1 MPGSCKFKL
10 QWLGKDKYKEW
21 LLQGKDVRHAKCRV
35 CQSQFDISSM
45 GEAALTSHAKGQKHQ
60 HQLQSFRQTQRTNM
74 TMSSFCRP
82 STSAAESES
91 SQSSSAASASSSGPG
106 PSQKHGSNSAASA
119 SATTVGDT
127 GTHQPNQFAVH
138 SDARKA
144 EILWVLRQVDTHQSF
159 RSSADSGNLF
169 RKMFPD
175 SRVAKQFSCGEQKC
189 RYLAIYG
196 LAPYFKNLL
205 TTRVKDEDTYV
216 VLFDESLNSK
226 THRKQMDIHVRIW
239 TGDRVVT
246 RFFTAEFMGHGTA
259 EIMLDKFMKGLGN
272 LKLGDLLQVSMDGP
286 SVNWKFHRL

>member
-106 PSQKHGSNSAASA
+106 PSQKHGSNSLHLHPQQRSVIPEHINQINLP
-119 SATTVGDT
+119 STVM
-127 GTHQPNQFAVH
+127 
-138 SDARKA
+138 R
-144 EILWVLRQVDTHQSF
+144 ERQ
-159 RSSADSGNLF
+159 
-169 RKMFPD
+169 
-175 SRVAKQFSCGEQKC
+175 
-189 RYLAIYG
+189 
-196 LAPYFKNLL
+196 
-205 TTRVKDEDTYV
+205 
-216 VLFDESLNSK
+216 
-226 THRKQMDIHVRIW
+226 
-239 TGDRVVT
+239 
-246 RFFTAEFMGHGTA
+246 RFYRF
-259 EIMLDKFMKGLGN
+259 
-272 LKLGDLLQVSMDGP
+272 
-286 SVNWKFHRL
+286 

>member
-1 MPGSCKFKL
+1 MIPSWPTAGFTVTDFHFWNERYLYHERFDFYVIMPGSCKFKL

-189 RYLAIYG
+189 RYLAIYIYCFFHVVEEKHF
-196 LAPYFKNLL
+196 LIMSRKLL
-205 TTRVKDEDTYV
+205 SSIITCE
-216 VLFDESLNSK
+216 L
-226 THRKQMDIHVRIW
+226 
-239 TGDRVVT
+239 
-246 RFFTAEFMGHGTA
+246 
-259 EIMLDKFMKGLGN
+259 
-272 LKLGDLLQVSMDGP
+272 
-286 SVNWKFHRL
+286 